1 MPAAAH
7 LPQTLGY
14 FNQPRPPLSR
24 LPVPIKFDRIV
35 NRAEY
40 NEVIARLYK
49 ELKVR
54 AVTVEVL
61 GRRRYRVTSH
71 LPLLSTYD
79 LLWSDTTHAS
89 TARASV
95 TPPCCCAAH
104 TTHHDTSGT
113 GALAH
118 AR

>member
-1 MPAAAH
+1 MILFCIGILFTRVCTIRCGSALLIATAAAVGVTSCRFHGMPAAAH

-24 LPVPIKFDRIV
+24 LPAPIKFDRIV

-61 GRRRYRVTSH
+61 GRRRYRVTS
-71 LPLLSTYD
+71 PLLTSTFH
-79 LLWSDTTHAS
+79 L
-89 TARASV
+89 
-95 TPPCCCAAH
+95 
-104 TTHHDTSGT
+104 
-113 GALAH
+113 
-118 AR
+118 